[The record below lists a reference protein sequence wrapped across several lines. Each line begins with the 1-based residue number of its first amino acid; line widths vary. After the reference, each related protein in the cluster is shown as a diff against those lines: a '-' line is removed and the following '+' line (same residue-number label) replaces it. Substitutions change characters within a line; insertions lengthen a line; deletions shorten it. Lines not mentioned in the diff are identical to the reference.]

1 MNKTF
6 FAYHI
11 THVFGPFG
19 LESYHTKSTNVR
31 EGDLVYVL
39 SGNKTRNQAGVDYF
53 LEGIFLVYRRHLGPY
68 MLKNLN
74 GEPSKFEYRLSMK
87 PVRVPERAIALS
99 AAEWY
104 DRKQV
109 HDYFS
114 SGQNFNP
121 LPTNPDYKERF
132 DLLLAEYGS
141 TAADDLTADLL
152 DLDATVPDATERQVL
167 ASARVGQGRFR
178 AGVIRLWGRGEV
190 CAVSGLDV
198 PELLVASHI
207 KPWRESTNEERLAP
221 ENGLLLASH
230 IDKMFDRHLLS
241 FKHDRSGYTVAIHP
255 RVERAMGKLGVKV
268 GLPLQ
273 DNHLSPSSS
282 RKFER
287 YMGGHY
293 DIFNQRLLDDK
304 AT

>member
-19 LESYHTKSTNVR
+19 LESYHTNSTNVT

-39 SGNKTRNQAGVDYF
+39 SGDKDGNQTGVDYYM
-53 LEGIFLVYRRHLGPY
+53 EGIFLVHRRHRGPY
-68 MLKNLN
+68 MLEDLN
-74 GEPSKFEYRLSMK
+74 GQPSDFEYRLSMK
-87 PVRVPERAIALS
+87 PIRVPERAIALS
-99 AAEWY
+99 RADWY

-121 LPTNPDYKERF
+121 LPTNPNFKERF

-141 TAADDLTADLL
+141 TEADDLAADLL
-152 DLDATVPDATERQVL
+152 EIDATVSDVTERQVL
-167 ASARVGQGRFR
+167 ASARVGQGKFR

-190 CAVSGLDV
+190 CALSGLEV

-207 KPWRESTNEERLAP
+207 KAWRESTNEERLAP
-221 ENGLLLASH
+221 ENGLLLAAH
-230 IDKMFDRHLLS
+230 IDKVFDRHLLS
-241 FKHDRSGYTVAIHP
+241 FSHDRSGYRVAIHP
-255 RVERAMGKLGVKV
+255 RAERAMGRLGVKV
-268 GLPLQ
+268 GMLLQ
-273 DNHLSPSSS
+273 DNHLSPGSS
-282 RKFER
+282 RNFER
-287 YMGGHY
+287 YMSGHY
-293 DIFNQRLLDDK
+293 AKFNQRLKDDK
-304 AT
+304 PT